1 MQVPYAVRLEVAAC
15 QVDCAHM
22 GGDVWSQA
30 RGREAHRHRCQP
42 RHEGQLWVRSWALS
56 MQRPSAF
63 QSGRNLCGRWTAL
76 MWAAMNGHTDVAA
89 ALIFAGADISAAGND
104 GCGSP
109 ARGKRSACGSA
120 TVRGQEHCGGLGDR
134 RKQVGGVHDGRAQGS
149 TRQRP
154 FAVVRAGRYMP
165 HGRPQAPASRQ
176 WSTG

>member
-1 MQVPYAVRLEVAAC
+1 
-15 QVDCAHM
+15 M

-149 TRQRP
+149 THSDSALPIRRRP
-154 FAVVRAGRYMP
+154 GWALHATRPTAGAAGFSSVVDGLSAACCVR
-165 HGRPQAPASRQ
+165 
-176 WSTG
+176 WL